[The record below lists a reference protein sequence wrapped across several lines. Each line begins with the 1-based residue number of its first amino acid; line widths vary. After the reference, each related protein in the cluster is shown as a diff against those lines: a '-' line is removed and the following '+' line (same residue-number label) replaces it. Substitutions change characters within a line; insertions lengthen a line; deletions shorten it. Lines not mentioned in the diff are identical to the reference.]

1 MHLRISSLTTLTD
14 HFTKKTRHLARHES
28 IAESTQNYLN
38 ESIRTTVTM
47 APQARSKLAT
57 WFPEAQHPIII
68 SAPML
73 GTSNGILAA
82 EVSKAGGIG
91 EYSPLPSTTTAS

>member
-1 MHLRISSLTTLTD
+1 
-14 HFTKKTRHLARHES
+14 
-28 IAESTQNYLN
+28 
-38 ESIRTTVTM
+38 M

-57 WFPEAQHPIII
+57 WFPDAQHPIII

-73 GTSNGILAA
+73 GTSNGVLAA

-91 EYSPLPSTTTAS
+91 NRHDLSLLSLSCQH